1 MATDNLTTKYR
12 EQLKAKRQ
20 RINRP
25 NKRTNS
31 RSMWDQLDQGSFDDE
46 QRSALGAITG
56 AATAPLDLIGAGL
69 WTFADTA
76 SFGLVGLADEKLL
89 GGTIEDIMYDED
101 SAWSSWGGAV
111 GGLAGFVYSP
121 LKLAMKGAT
130 KLAPIVG
137 SKVFKLNKDTKYLDD
152 VIGEMTKKGLAKGL
166 NKKQVDFVTNQYRNL
181 QAKAQWS
188 DDIAKN
194 WKKSSTT
201 LMDDLIEKGLGAGK
215 LNGAE
220 AAAVKQ
226 MFKNNIGRRPVNDL
240 VDVVQATGKFSNQK
254 VGYFVGNAFQEAL
267 AFGLIDSVMEGTRA
281 LKEDRAYDWTAPL
294 WGAAIGTGFGAL
306 RMIPASGKAA
316 PSRRDFQAGLRTVF
330 DKKFTDFSK
339 VKGQKL
345 YDRAHGH
352 GEILKRYGEKS
363 FVKIDDSFR
372 KTSGSSTKPWIV
384 KVKYRGKDKSKK
396 DMWFDLSRAQSYTR
410 THKDIGQDAL
420 DAMTR
425 EALSKSTRD
434 LGGQLI
440 NAAARDTAGSLAA
453 NWHRMLGGAII
464 MNARTWYDMYQGN
477 ETDINQILPHLFI
490 GAWIQRRGNPAAWDM
505 NPQRMDTIRA
515 NLHFLGVS
523 VPNLNSIPDLQVPKP
538 SYVNAMRTNPVMEP
552 VVEKMRDFEHVTDVT
567 DDLFSPRVQKEKGE
581 MSVKMDDSE
590 ASQIYQAIYE
600 YSTGLNKH
608 QRTLDD
614 IPVNQAKEIVKIF
627 KKQAKKDGYDIKTKR
642 DAYEYL
648 EDSAL
653 RSTEEMVSGFIGL
666 TEKIANDTQK
676 FTLSEDPTQRKKE
689 QLPDLLISS
698 KLYDEISKDDNMA
711 ADAIKMVNDTF
722 EKANHVFEHLRT
734 SGEVAFEGN
743 RPDRFV
749 ETLETFRKI
758 KVAIDDFEKTMST
771 GLPETQRFDIIQSA
785 SDVRQVVAYN
795 FARKAIE
802 TTGDFFDKN
811 NIVMH
816 DKVRAEFSNVLF
828 GARGDLLKDKLV
840 PDASNRH
847 IEIEME
853 TPNKE
858 VEDNARAILGNVI
871 DIFGAK
877 GQYELLDLKN
887 AKPGERGYEPYFKVS
902 LSKIK
907 SIEEFLKSN
916 GILVSNNMPFHS
928 EIVHSILRKR
938 IEGSSLTSADV
949 ASLNNIVTLGYGNY
963 FKPGFGKAAGW
974 SVSKID
980 MMKIPEDHKHIAENV
995 NKRLAEI
1002 KKNSTTFDKDGKE
1015 LGSLVKFSQKKFIAD
1030 PVELRA
1036 LEYHLSHGLRDFE
1049 PKRVLL
1055 EIVNATDTAMPGSL
1069 KTLIHQYVSKD
1080 GARNP
1085 AMLLQWMENLKIIS
1099 RDKKNRLIPGE
1110 DYLSLMN
1117 DPKIIG
1123 KLTKK
1128 IERDSGHTLK
1138 DIEANIDSIGRTIE
1152 SHMSAFED
1160 VSKPMR
1166 MTMSKFF
1173 DTYKVL
1179 DGPNSEYKNQLS
1191 YINEIL
1197 FDVDGN
1203 VIKGG
1208 IKNLI
1213 DNVYVKVNGK
1223 ETLIKDLKGK
1233 SRQNRYDEM
1242 LSEVINLVKTRIESK
1257 EYPLLQYEDGS
1268 LREGTTHINK
1278 NNGFDDY
1285 ESIGI
1290 RPMMITA
1297 EASRLV
1303 QSAFGSGISR
1313 KFFTLLEADS
1323 TLLND
1328 AQVAD
1333 LKRYK
1338 EKFVELL
1345 DRKQVFFEG
1354 TDAEISTK
1362 GLMLF
1367 DPAPEA
1373 TKFVLRKEDLHK
1385 IESAYEDMMVAL
1397 DKAIANG
1404 DINITN
1410 KYSKL
1415 AELRNVM
1422 LGGKLKRGDVVE
1434 WIVDGTNNQP
1444 VAPHE
1449 FIIKGINPDNPNK
1462 YVLQMT
1468 DEIEGA
1474 IQSNKEIAND
1484 LKIATTEG
1492 IERRLLVPENGNVKP
1507 NAEEYNVA
1515 LRYWK
1520 LFKWLKGDTNDWS
1533 VFEDA
1538 FASTD
1543 PTKLLSR
1550 IRLYETKNFGRQYLE
1565 IFDGIDLSKEQKRLI
1580 DKYKDNTKVMIY
1592 DDEANY
1598 DVKNYMENQLAAL
1611 GLNWDSILNGR
1622 SSDSAHDSISFV
1634 SKDKMQYLSFVHGFK
1649 NWKTNPII
1657 KPVISSNKNTLLMGK
1672 TLFVYDPYLDKY
1684 FKEHDVDILMTK
1696 TAAKVVGKDWNI
1708 NVEPLNAGVTGM
1720 VSSIRNYVKQ
1730 IPSESIGVR
1739 SENYQDSNLAKRS
1752 LSNFNYMDNVE
1763 SSAMYD
1769 RDYRV
1774 PLSQAM
1780 TGISETLKSH
1790 IHINQFIGKSYQE
1803 EDSIQSMVG
1812 NEGAATAALGSL
1824 RLYNEIS
1831 DRANP
1836 MDMNPRIV
1844 YNKLFKHYIDPIVN
1858 AKSVAWDERGFVDK
1872 SLGRYGGKAPLVQ
1885 SLNPKWSNLL
1895 GTVIKNDGTIAQ
1907 IGEIGLPQK
1916 DREARLDHLLNEGYE
1931 LRFVDNTPGNA
1942 RIVGMD
1948 EVGGRELWDSVLI
1961 EGATLGDV
1969 HDFLKNLN
1977 RSNPED
1983 NFSIAVMDNRYPRTR
1998 PNDVTY
2004 LSLKGFLDAKMGNS
2018 VIVNPFDVLNV
2029 FEGDYDADKAD
2040 YYFMQRKEM
2049 ADHVAKNMAQNWVQG
2064 IEPQDLT
2071 NVNGSLPLATFDPV
2085 KEQEK
2090 FQIATANQ
2098 LINSKARG
2106 LGQTMPRLLKH
2117 MTHISNPI
2125 RQSNIDQDAG
2135 LLKASQDNHSLIDKN
2150 LILRT
2155 DNKQRSEY
2163 IILDFDSNNV
2173 HHRLALNAQTQ
2184 LDTGSKENNMF
2195 DEIWRWKRDVFF
2207 GRKDEAL
2214 EDLSSFDEFG
2224 AEKSANQITTGDA
2237 KRPKIFKKLV
2247 YDKESKLV
2255 REEKLDIVE
2264 QEMLM
2269 AIMDNHGRFLQLQPG
2284 IFERSG
2290 ERKNP
2295 SYEDVWQRSDTYFNF
2310 YQNIGR
2316 SIYNKL
2322 KYNKSIMEDDVAKK
2336 RFKFL
2341 FGESKPTIRP
2351 SSKWKKDK
2359 KKKVKLTS
2367 KDYYTYATKSPFE
2380 LMDQSLYKNIHEGL
2394 SGHVVD
2400 RIYNKIWSN
2409 NIFGDKHIDIKLT
2422 GKEREL
2428 LDNHFDTF
2436 LGMNQ
2441 ENRTESINQYI
2452 DNVKNTIVDINRS
2465 IRMIPKLKRKARKI
2479 KYRKISEDFTQEQK
2493 ATTLEGLEKAIK
2505 SIEEDYGAFIDKSYF
2520 KTKSI
2525 KDLGDGVKYVALDK
2539 NADIRDGAIQYYTM
2553 RELAGIDFTKLSG
2566 PAYKAMNEDIQM
2578 LKKLEG
2584 HFMAD
2589 WYGNLDGSKTTF
2601 EYGPDKTAL
2610 NKVEQ
2615 EYLEQFPS
2623 RSTFEEVREAIIDKG
2638 IADHGYAFL
2647 YKYASPSLNKKRVGV
2662 FQNTPIPVPYKSSN
2676 RIKVMLRYLANKAGK
2691 HDNGTLNPQEIVLRR
2706 YATISDRYRNLLE
2719 DNTQFQ
2725 PSDTQSWKDVTK
2737 VLNLAKESLDGDV
2750 GFTNFQIPSF
2760 HRDFTRA
2767 YNKYNTIKF
2776 NINRSDKYSPSL
2788 IADDNVFNFYRD
2800 IFKANGD
2807 EAEWKKFEER
2817 ISAITALQLEGRML
2831 DPMTYLATMNSIES
2845 DIPNKINEILSDSN
2859 FDILKN
2865 TVEMQRL
2872 RENPLWSVLG
2882 GSEHILKGKMSFQPI
2897 NRLSQ
2902 SSIESITR
2910 LIKQGKDLKAM
2921 EEKNLEMDEWNRTLK
2936 CAEGDIRE

>member
-1 MATDNLTTKYR
+1 MATDNLTAKYR
-12 EQLKAKRQ
+12 QQLKAKRQ
-20 RINRP
+20 TINKP
-25 NKRTNS
+25 KRTTG
-31 RSMWDQLDQGSFDDE
+31 RSMWDQLDQGSFDDD
-46 QRSALGAITG
+46 QFSTIG
-56 AATAPLDLIGAGL
+56 AAGAVGKAGWDLIGSGL
-69 WTFADTA
+69 WNFADTA
-76 SFGLVGLADEKLL
+76 TFGALGLADTKLL
-89 GGTIEDIMYDED
+89 DGTIEDIMYDKD
-101 SAWSSWGGAV
+101 SAWASWGGAV
-111 GGLAGFVYSP
+111 GGLAGFVTSP
-121 LKLAMKGAT
+121 LRLAMKGAT
-130 KLAPIVG
+130 KLAPTVG

-152 VIGEMTKKGLAKGL
+152 VISEMTKKGLAKGL
-166 NKKQVDFVTNQYRNL
+166 NKNQVDFVTNQYRNL

-194 WKKSSTT
+194 WKKNTTT
-201 LMDDLIEKGLGAGK
+201 LMDDLIDKGVGAGK
-215 LNGAE
+215 LNATE

-267 AFGLIDSVMEGTRA
+267 AFGVIDAVMEGTRA
-281 LKEDRAYDWTAPL
+281 LKEDRSYDWTAPL
-294 WGAAIGTGFGAL
+294 WGATIGTGFGAL

-339 VKGQKL
+339 VKGDKL
-345 YDRAHGH
+345 YRRAHGH
-352 GEILKRYGEKS
+352 GEMLKRYGEKA
-363 FVKIDDSFR
+363 FVKIDDTFR
-372 KTSGSSTKPWIV
+372 KTTKASANPWIV
-384 KVKYRGKDKSKK
+384 KVKYRGKDKTKK
-396 DMWFDLSRAQSYTR
+396 DMWFDLSRAESYKR
-410 THKDIGQDAL
+410 THKDIGEDAL

-453 NWHRMLGGAII
+453 NWHRMLGGAIV

-477 ETDINQILPHLFI
+477 EVDINQVLPHLFI

-552 VVEKMRDFEHVTDVT
+552 VVEKLRDFEHVTDVT
-567 DDLFSPRVQKEKGE
+567 DDLFSPRVQKEAGE

-590 ASQIYQAIYE
+590 ASQIYQAIHE

-614 IPVNQAKEIVKIF
+614 IPINQAKEIVSIF

-666 TEKIANDTQK
+666 TEKLASDTQK
-676 FTLSEDPTQRKKE
+676 FTLSEDPSQRRNE
-689 QLPDLLISS
+689 QLPDLLIST
-698 KLYDEISKDDNMA
+698 KLYDEISKDDNVA
-711 ADAIKMVNDTF
+711 PDAIKMVNDTF
-722 EKANHVFEHLRT
+722 EKANHVFEHLRN

-743 RPDRFV
+743 RPTRFV

-758 KVAIDDFEKTMST
+758 KVAIDDFEKKMST
-771 GLPETQRFDIIQSA
+771 GLPEAQKFDIIQS
-785 SDVRQVVAYN
+785 SSEVRNVIAYN
-795 FARKAIE
+795 FARKSIE

-811 NIVMH
+811 NITMH
-816 DKVRAEFSNVLF
+816 DKVRAEFANVLF

-847 IEIEME
+847 IEIEMD

-858 VEDNARAILGNVI
+858 IEDNARAILGNVI

-949 ASLNNIVTLGYGNY
+949 TSLNNIVTLGYGNY

-980 MMKIPEDHKHIAENV
+980 MMKIPEDHEHIARNV
-995 NKRLAEI
+995 NKRLEEI
-1002 KKNSTTFDKDGKE
+1002 KKNSTTYDKNGKE

-1049 PKRVLL
+1049 PKRLL
-1055 EIVNATDTAMPGSL
+1055 LDIVNATDTAMPSSL
-1069 KTLIHQYVSKD
+1069 KMLIHQYLSRD

-1085 AMLLQWMENLKIIS
+1085 AMLLGWMENLKIIT
-1099 RDKKNRLIPGE
+1099 RDKKNRLIPAEGKN
-1110 DYLSLMN
+1110 DYLTLMN
-1117 DPKIIG
+1117 DPKVIG
-1123 KLTKK
+1123 KLAKK
-1128 IERDSGHTLK
+1128 IERDSGHSLK
-1138 DIEANIDSIGRTIE
+1138 DIESNIDSIGRNIE
-1152 SHMSAFED
+1152 SHMSGFED
-1160 VSKPMR
+1160 ISKPSR

-1179 DGPNSEYKNQLS
+1179 DGPNGEYKNQLS
-1191 YINEIL
+1191 YINDIL
-1197 FDVDGN
+1197 FDAEGN
-1203 VIKGG
+1203 VIAGG

-1223 ETLIKDLKGK
+1223 ETLIKDLEGESKQ
-1233 SRQNRYDEM
+1233 SRYNEM
-1242 LSEVINLVKTRIESK
+1242 LSEVVNLVKTRIESK
-1257 EYPLLQYEDGS
+1257 EYPLLAYEDGS
-1268 LREGTTHINK
+1268 LRENTTHINK
-1278 NNGFDDY
+1278 NFGFDDY
-1285 ESIGI
+1285 ESMGV
-1290 RPMMITA
+1290 RPILFTA

-1303 QSAFGSGISR
+1303 PSAFGSGITR

-1328 AQVAD
+1328 RQVKE

-1338 EKFVELL
+1338 DQFEDLL
-1345 DRKQVFFEG
+1345 DRKQLFFEG
-1354 TDAEISTK
+1354 TEAEISTK

-1373 TKFVLRKEDLHK
+1373 TKFLLRKEDLHK
-1385 IESAYEDMMVAL
+1385 IEAAYEDMMVAL
-1397 DKAIANG
+1397 DKAIANE

-1415 AELRNVM
+1415 SELRHIM
-1422 LGGKLKRGDVVE
+1422 LGGRLKRGDTVE
-1434 WIVDGTNNQP
+1434 WIIDGTNNEP
-1444 VAPHE
+1444 VAPYE
-1449 FIIKGINPDNPNK
+1449 FIVKGINPNNPNK
-1462 YVLQMT
+1462 YVLQIT
-1468 DEIEGA
+1468 DEIERA
-1474 IQSNKEIAND
+1474 IQSNKEIADD
-1484 LKIATTEG
+1484 LRIATTEG
-1492 IERRLLVPENGNVKP
+1492 IERRLLVPENGNIKP

-1533 VFEDA
+1533 LFEDA
-1538 FASTD
+1538 FASND

-1550 IRLYETKNFGRQYLE
+1550 IRLYETKNFGRQHLE
-1565 IFDGIDLSKEQKRLI
+1565 IFDGLDLSKEQQRLI
-1580 DKYKDNTKVMIY
+1580 DKFKDTSRVMIF

-1598 DVKNYMENQLAAL
+1598 DVKNYMENQLTAL
-1611 GLNWDSILNGR
+1611 GLSWDSILNGR
-1622 SSDSAHDSISFV
+1622 SSDSALDSIAYV
-1634 SKDKMQYLSFVHGFK
+1634 SKDEMQYLSFVHGFK
-1649 NWKTNPII
+1649 NWETNSIL
-1657 KPVISSNKNTLLMGK
+1657 KPVISSNKNTVLMGK
-1672 TLFVYDPYLDKY
+1672 TLFVHDPYLNKY
-1684 FKEHDVDILMTK
+1684 FDTHDVDILMTK
-1696 TAAKVVGKDWNI
+1696 SAAKLAGKDWNI
-1708 NVEPLNAGVTGM
+1708 NVEPLNAGATGM
-1720 VSSIRNYVKQ
+1720 VSSIRNYVKE

-1739 SENYQDSNLAKRS
+1739 SENYQVSNLAKRS
-1752 LSNFNYMDNVE
+1752 LSNFNYMDNTE
-1763 SSAMYD
+1763 STAMYD
-1769 RDYRV
+1769 RDYRA
-1774 PLSQAM
+1774 PLTQAM
-1780 TGISETLKSH
+1780 AGISDSLKSH
-1790 IHINQFIGKSYQE
+1790 IHINQFFRKRYQDGE
-1803 EDSIQSMVG
+1803 SLQSMVG
-1812 NEGAATAALGSL
+1812 NESTATAMLGRL
-1824 RLYNEIS
+1824 RVYNEVS
-1831 DRANP
+1831 NRANL
-1836 MDMNPRIV
+1836 MDMNPRVV
-1844 YNKLFKHYIDPIVN
+1844 YNTLFKHYIDPIIN
-1858 AKSVAWDERGFVDK
+1858 AKSLAWDERGFVDK
-1872 SLGRYGGKAPLVQ
+1872 SVGRYGGKAPLVQ
-1885 SLNPKWSNLL
+1885 SLNPKWANML
-1895 GTVIKNDGTIAQ
+1895 GTVIKNDGTIEQ

-1942 RIVGMD
+1942 RIVDMD
-1948 EVGGRELWDSVLI
+1948 EFGGRELWDSVLV
-1961 EGATLGDV
+1961 EGATLGHV
-1969 HDFLKNLN
+1969 YDFLKTENE
-1977 RSNPED
+1977 RNPH
-1983 NFSIAVMDNRYPRTR
+1983 NYSIAVMDNRYPRTR

-2004 LSLKGFLDAKMGNS
+2004 LALKDFVDAEMGNS

-2049 ADHVAKNMAQNWVQG
+2049 ADHVAKNMAQNWIQG

-2071 NVNGSLPLATFDPV
+2071 NVNGVLPLAKFDPLQ
-2085 KEQEK
+2085 EQEK
-2090 FQIATANQ
+2090 FKKATANQ

-2135 LLKASQDNHSLIDKN
+2135 LSKASEDNHSLIDKN

-2184 LDTGSKENNMF
+2184 LDTSSKENNMF
-2195 DEIWRWKRDVFF
+2195 DDVWRWKRDVFF

-2214 EDLSSFDEFG
+2214 EDMSSFDEYG
-2224 AEKSANQITTGDA
+2224 ADKPAYQITTGDA

-2247 YDKESKLV
+2247 YDKKSKRV

-2269 AIMDNHGRFLQLQPG
+2269 AIMDNHGKFLQLQPG
-2284 IFERSG
+2284 IFEKTG

-2295 SYEDVWQRSDTYFNF
+2295 SYEDTWQRSDTYFNF

-2322 KYNKSIMEDDVAKK
+2322 KYNKSIMDDDVAKEK
-2336 RFKFL
+2336 FKFL
-2341 FGESKPTIRP
+2341 FGEESSVRP

-2367 KDYYTYATKSPFE
+2367 KDYYTYATKTPFN

-2422 GKEREL
+2422 GKERQL
-2428 LDNHFDTF
+2428 LDDHFDTF

-2441 ENRTESINQYI
+2441 ENRTEAISQYI
-2452 DNVKNTIVDINRS
+2452 DNVKNTVMDINKS

-2479 KYRKISEDFTQEQK
+2479 KYRKITEDFTKEQK
-2493 ATTLEGLEKAIK
+2493 DATLEGLNKAIT

-2520 KTKSI
+2520 KTKRI

-2553 RELAGIDFTKLSG
+2553 RELAGIDFSKLSG
-2566 PAYKAMNEDIQM
+2566 PDYKNMNEDIQM
-2578 LKKLEG
+2578 LKKLES
-2584 HFMAD
+2584 HFMGD

-2601 EYGPDKTAL
+2601 KYGPDITML
-2610 NKVEQ
+2610 NKTEQ
-2615 EYLEQFPS
+2615 EYLNQFPS
-2623 RSTFEEVREAIIDKG
+2623 RSTFEEIREAIIDKG

-2647 YKYASPSLNKKRVGV
+2647 YKYASPSLNNKRVGV
-2662 FQNTPIPVPYKSSN
+2662 FQNNPIPVPYKSSS
-2676 RIKVMLRYLANKAGK
+2676 RIKVMLRYLAGKADNK
-2691 HDNGTLNPQEIVLRR
+2691 DNGVLNPQEIVLRR

-2725 PSDTQSWKDVTK
+2725 PSDTQTWRDVGNL
-2737 VLNLAKESLDGDV
+2737 LNIAKESLNGDV

-2760 HRDFTRA
+2760 HRDFTKA
-2767 YNKYNTIKF
+2767 YSRYNTIKF

-2845 DIPNKINEILSDSN
+2845 DIPKKINEILSDSN

-2882 GSEHILKGKMSFQPI
+2882 GSEHILRGKMSFLPI

-2902 SSIESITR
+2902 SNIESITR
-2910 LIKQGKDLKAM
+2910 LIRQGKDIKAM
-2921 EEKNLEMDEWNRTLK
+2921 EEKNLEMDEWNRRIK
-2936 CAEGDIRE
+2936 CQQGDIRE